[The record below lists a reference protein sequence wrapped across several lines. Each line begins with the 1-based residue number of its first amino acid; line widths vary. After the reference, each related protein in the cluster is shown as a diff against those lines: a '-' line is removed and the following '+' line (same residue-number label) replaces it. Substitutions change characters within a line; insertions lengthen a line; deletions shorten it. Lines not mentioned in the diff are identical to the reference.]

1 MVTKL
6 LTSSYCMFSEASLIL
21 VALFP
26 SLLVN
31 FFFTLSFF
39 LAFST
44 DSAETSIAE
53 DMSPMRFARSSAP
66 PPGVAPSLDVEGCIF
81 PDSVRLLPGRP
92 LLFEES
98 FPTDCLPS
106 VERRLPLPNALSAA
120 TVRTEMS
127 FRALL
132 LEGAL
137 QKLWGILCCDSLQKR
152 YNPGVRQDAVLL
164 HAPQKV

>member
-1 MVTKL
+1 MPYKMVTKL

-44 DSAETSIAE
+44 DSTDTSIAE

-66 PPGVAPSLDVEGCIF
+66 PGVAPSLDVEGCF

-137 QKLWGILCCDSLQKR
+137 QKLR
-152 YNPGVRQDAVLL
+152 ETLL
-164 HAPQKV
+164 